1 MISHGSAL
9 YLAGLSDR
17 MSYASDVTV
26 LHGYNPRGLTREH
39 LTRDSQGQSRRLQA
53 GHYRGEVSLRRNGEG
68 VQCGADGGRPNLP
81 EIL

>member
-1 MISHGSAL
+1 MFFHDEFVAVSYRWRKFVISHGSAL

-39 LTRDSQGQSRRLQA
+39 PDARLTGSIPTSTSWA
-53 GHYRGEVSLRRNGEG
+53 
-68 VQCGADGGRPNLP
+68 LP
-81 EIL
+81 R